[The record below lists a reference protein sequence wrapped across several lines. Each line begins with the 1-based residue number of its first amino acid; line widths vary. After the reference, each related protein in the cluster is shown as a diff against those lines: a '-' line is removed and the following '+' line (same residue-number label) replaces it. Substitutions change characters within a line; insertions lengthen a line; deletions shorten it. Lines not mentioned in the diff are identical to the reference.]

1 MTRVSWWGTGV
12 VALVLLI
19 LCGGLVLVN
28 AALGSGGRP
37 LAPGTVLS
45 AGTLRDGVRPVTF
58 VVPSA
63 GWLLST
69 PDTSLTSNVKL
80 RSGDVTVNLNVVVPL
95 GRLDAGR
102 LWNGL
107 GRIVE
112 AGGRARLGAAPAPLM
127 TPEGLIG
134 LTGRLTGHDRT
145 GSASVFAT
153 ATLGATMTAAGPP
166 HAYVRLAPEIEAMM
180 RTVRIRSPWP

>member
-1 MTRVSWWGTGV
+1 MTRVRWWGTGV

-19 LCGGLVLVN
+19 LCGGLALVN

-37 LAPGTVLS
+37 MGPGTVLS
-45 AGTLRDGVRPVTF
+45 AGTPRDGMRPVTF
-58 VVPSA
+58 VVPT
-63 GWLLST
+63 GDWLLS
-69 PDTSLTSNVKL
+69 PADTTLTSNIKL
-80 RSGDVTVNLNVVVPL
+80 LSGDVTVNLNVVVPL
-95 GRLDAGR
+95 GRLDARR
-102 LWNGL
+102 LWDGL

-112 AGGRARLGAAPAPLM
+112 AGGQTRLGAGPAPLM
-127 TPEGLIG
+127 TADG
-134 LTGRLTGHDRT
+134 LTGLTGSITGRDRT
-145 GSASVFAT
+145 GTAAVFAT